1 MQLIEDPKFYEPRDC
16 FLAPIPEIFAAANLL
31 SRAVDAILENNLTLA
46 EDLIKQADMSAL
58 EAHNGKIA
66 TYRSKEIH
74 RVRLV
79 PEAPPTM
86 KDRTQR
92 MPTYKVELSIY
103 ERDGWHCRF
112 CQIPV
117 TSKEARKKLHLLLP
131 MAARWGKA
139 NSEKHRG
146 LSILESTLDHLLP
159 HSRGGDNSLE
169 NLVTACGPCQFGRG
183 NLTLEEVGLNNPLL
197 RLPINDNWDGLRKL
211 VKRCSA

>member
-1 MQLIEDPKFYEPRDC
+1 MQFIEDPKFHEPRDC
-16 FLAPIPEIFAAANLL
+16 FLAPIPEIFAAANLIA
-31 SRAVDAILENNLTLA
+31 RAVDAILEKNLTLA
-46 EDLIKQADMSAL
+46 EDLIRQADMPEL

-66 TYRSKEIH
+66 TCRSKEVH

-79 PEAPPTM
+79 PEAPPTI

-92 MPTYKVELSIY
+92 MPSYKVELSIY

-117 TSKEARKKLHLLLP
+117 TSKEARKKLHMLLP
-131 MAARWGKA
+131 NAARWGKT

-159 HSRGGDNSLE
+159 HSRGGDNSLG

-183 NLTLEEVGLNNPLL
+183 NFTLEEVGLMNPLL
-197 RLPINDNWDGLRKL
+197 RPPIHDNWEALRKL
-211 VKRCSA
+211 LKECSA

>member
-1 MQLIEDPKFYEPRDC
+1 MQSIEDPQFYEPRDC
-16 FLAPIPEIFAAANLL
+16 FLAPIPEIYAAASLL
-31 SRAVDAILENNLTLA
+31 SRAVDAVLEMNFLLA
-46 EDLIKQADMSAL
+46 EDLIKQADMPEL

-74 RVRLV
+74 RIRIV
-79 PEAPPTM
+79 PGAPPTI

-92 MPTYKVELSIY
+92 MPSFKIELSIY

-112 CQIPV
+112 CQSPV
-117 TSKEARKKLHLLLP
+117 TSKEARKKLHALLP

-146 LSILESTLDHLLP
+146 LSILESTLDHILP

-183 NLTLEEVGLNNPLL
+183 NLTLEEVGLSNPFL
-197 RLPINDNWDGLRKL
+197 RPSIHDNWDGLIKL
-211 VKRCSA
+211 VKRRSA